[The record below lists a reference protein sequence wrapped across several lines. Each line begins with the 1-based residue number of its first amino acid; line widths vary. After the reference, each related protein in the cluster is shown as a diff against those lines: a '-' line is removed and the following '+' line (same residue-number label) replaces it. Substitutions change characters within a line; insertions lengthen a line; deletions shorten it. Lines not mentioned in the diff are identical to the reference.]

1 MRKLIDNNHN
11 VANNLIDVPKASG
24 VVSDIR
30 KQVLAKYGKVTKE
43 TVEKYKNECGEQP
56 PHFFTKKYLTFWR
69 RADVRPAPKF
79 YYTTPPHILSRKIA

>member
-11 VANNLIDVPKASG
+11 VANNLVDVPKTPG

-43 TVEKYKNECGEQP
+43 TVEKFKNGVDKQSTLWYNRNIERGCC
-56 PHFFTKKYLTFWR
+56 L
-69 RADVRPAPKF
+69 
-79 YYTTPPHILSRKIA
+79 

>member
-11 VANNLIDVPKASG
+11 VANNLVDVPKAPG

-43 TVEKYKNECGEQP
+43 TVEK
-56 PHFFTKKYLTFWR
+56 FKKGV
-69 RADVRPAPKF
+69 DK
-79 YYTTPPHILSRKIA
+79 